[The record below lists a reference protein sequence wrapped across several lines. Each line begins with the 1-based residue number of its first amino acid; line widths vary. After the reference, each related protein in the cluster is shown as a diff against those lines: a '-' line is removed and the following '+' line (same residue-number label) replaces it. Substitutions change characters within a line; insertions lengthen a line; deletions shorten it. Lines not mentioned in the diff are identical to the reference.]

1 MRLRYALAEL
11 STQIAEALRVLIMQ
25 AFLAPAAYWLPKSWA
40 LAAAN
45 VLSLSLL
52 ILPAPGFRACR
63 RMRRLFGGS
72 PYRSFQLAW
81 GWIARPFR
89 DFVILKRV
97 MYGREDVSRWRIVER
112 NSEAVAR
119 LRESGQS
126 FIVATAHF
134 ERAALLAVAC
144 PRVTPGNYIQVG
156 HATPSRLNS
165 LYNLRL
171 RIQYGTML
179 KVLSTAW
186 RRPFEFAYTNTGQ
199 PTARMLHERLSKP
212 GTIINI
218 HLDAP
223 WPQRA
228 TGSFCRPFAGMKERS
243 FATGAAQLAKL
254 CRCPLVSCVY
264 WRDDDGTV
272 FIQWG
277 SPILHV
283 DDEIDTMNR
292 LIDTLEAA
300 VGERPTQYVLEIGQ
314 ERRWNATHRIWEQ
327 ATV

>member
-1 MRLRYALAEL
+1 MRLRSALAQFNTHITE
-11 STQIAEALRVLIMQ
+11 SLRVLILQ

-40 LAAAN
+40 LAAAKL
-45 VLSLSLL
+45 LSLFLV
-52 ILPAPGFRACR
+52 ILPAPGFTTCR

-72 PYRSFQLAW
+72 PYRSFKLAW
-81 GWIARPFR
+81 AWIARPFR

-97 MYGREDVSRWRIVER
+97 IYGREDVSRWRIVER
-112 NSEAVAR
+112 NSDEVTR
-119 LRESGQS
+119 LRETGQS

-156 HATPSRLNS
+156 HAAPKRLTCP
-165 LYNLRL
+165 YDLRL

-179 KVLSTAW
+179 EVLSTAW
-186 RRPFEFAYTNTGQ
+186 RRPFEFAFMNAGQ
-199 PTARMLHERLSKP
+199 PAARMLHERLSKP
-212 GTIINI
+212 GSIINI

-228 TGSFCRPFAGMKERS
+228 TGSYCRPFAGMKERS

-254 CRCPLVSCVY
+254 CQCPLVSCVY